1 MTSNMI
7 RSPTGGTLHLER
19 REFVHHRGKDRTD
32 AIPSKSL
39 ETMPF
44 EFLSM
49 QTSRARLLSSQDRIT
64 RIWPIISGVLTEMKG
79 LTQQAAMGLRLLQQ
93 DLIASQRYTFY
104 TQKAAELYTSRRW
117 MSSFDIEKRVARTE
131 RRIACCSSGALLLR
145 IGSTQ
150 SAQATG

>member
-1 MTSNMI
+1 MTTNMI

-32 AIPSKSL
+32 AIPFKSL

-49 QTSRARLLSSQDRIT
+49 QISRARLLSSQDRIT

-79 LTQQAAMGLRLLQQ
+79 LTQQAAMVRLLQQ
-93 DLIASQRYTFY
+93 DLTASQLYTFY

-117 MSSFDIEKRVARTE
+117 MSSFDIEKRVARTK